1 MKIIKD
7 LKVGIKLYI
16 SFLIMMALIAVVGVM
31 AIINLEKV
39 SARSNKMYNS
49 NLKKVYYLTKTE
61 QDLTEVRADLLKLVY
76 QKDPSM
82 MPEAKSQ
89 IEKDEKEISTFVK
102 KYDALP
108 QNDASKNIWENVKE
122 INEKYLD
129 VSNKTVEAVAQ
140 NDFDK
145 AEKLNKG
152 NSQSRQAL
160 FNQINKLINDNS
172 NEAKQDNRD
181 NLATCSN
188 FIKLLIIV
196 IVLGLIISVLIST
209 TLTRDIKG
217 CLKRINDSAK
227 KMANYDFSFV
237 LKVDRKDE
245 FGDTSN
251 FLMKAQENVQHIIRT
266 IMENS
271 QDLSASSEELSATV
285 EELSSKFENI
295 TESTKNI
302 AEQVEKTSSSSE
314 ELTASIE
321 EVNSNID
328 ELSNKTLD
336 QSNNSNASKEKAV
349 EVKNSG
355 KKSVQRVDD
364 IYKNKE
370 REILKSIED
379 GKVVSEIR
387 QMAESIASIA
397 EQTNLLALNAAI
409 EAARAGEAGKGFSVV
424 AEEVR
429 KLSEEVGESV
439 DSIKNT
445 IEKVQMAFKNLSSNA
460 RDVMTFVNE
469 DIKPELQDLE
479 KVGDRYYEDSNFI
492 SSTSDKISSM
502 AQAIN
507 NTMNDLSNA
516 VQDVSAGAQSVSEN
530 TYSISGGIEEASE
543 GLNQVAETSQ
553 NQAELALKLNEL
565 VQKFRI

>member
-1 MKIIKD
+1 MKIVKN
-7 LKVGIKLYI
+7 LKVGNKLCI
-16 SFLIMMALIAVVGVM
+16 SFLIMMALIVVVGVM
-31 AIINLEKV
+31 AIINLEKI

-76 QKDPSM
+76 QNDASM
-82 MPEAKSQ
+82 VPEAKSQ
-89 IEKDEKEISTFVK
+89 MQKDEKEISTFAK
-102 KYDALP
+102 KYDALS
-108 QNDASKNIWENVKE
+108 QKDSSKNAWEKAKE
-122 INEKYLD
+122 TKDNYMDISE
-129 VSNKTVEAVAQ
+129 KTVEAVSQ

-145 AEKLNKG
+145 AVKLNKG
-152 NSQSRQAL
+152 NNDLREDL
-160 FNQINKLINDNS
+160 FNQINRLINSNF
-172 NEAKQDNRD
+172 NEAKQDNKD
-181 NLATCSN
+181 NLAAYSN
-188 FIKLLIIV
+188 FVKLLIIV
-196 IVLGLIISVLIST
+196 IVLGLIISVLISIN
-209 TLTRDIKG
+209 LTRDIKG
-217 CLKRINDSAK
+217 CLKKINESAK

-314 ELTASIE
+314 EVTASIE

-349 EVKNSG
+349 EIKNSG
-355 KKSVQRVDD
+355 RKSVQRVDD

-379 GKVVSEIR
+379 GKVVDEVK
-387 QMAESIASIA
+387 QMAESIASIS

-460 RDVMTFVNE
+460 RDVMTFVND
-469 DIKPELQDLE
+469 DIKPELQNLE
-479 KVGDRYYEDSNFI
+479 KVGDRYYEDSNFV

-502 AQAIN
+502 AQAID

-553 NQAELALKLNEL
+553 SQAELALKLNEL
-565 VQKFRI
+565 VQKFKI